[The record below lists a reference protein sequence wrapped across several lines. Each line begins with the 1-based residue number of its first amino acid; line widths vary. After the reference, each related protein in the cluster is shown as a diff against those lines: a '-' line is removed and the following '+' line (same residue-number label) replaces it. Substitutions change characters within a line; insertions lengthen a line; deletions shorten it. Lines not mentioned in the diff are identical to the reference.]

1 MIMLTISILKVFHR
15 ICSVFLLFFQSSIL
29 CTPTFI
35 IEPPLAAS
43 KCIPVAY
50 TFLIMELLFQRYSF
64 IINAIAEKWQLIR
77 KFVEGGTIC

>member
-1 MIMLTISILKVFHR
+1 
-15 ICSVFLLFFQSSIL
+15 
-29 CTPTFI
+29 
-35 IEPPLAAS
+35 LAAS